1 MLFARSRAAVI
12 AQSYISSHPAS
23 AMILMGDIP
32 ATNAEIGLEEFNF
45 EPRFPIALLTT
56 ARKMEQLRET
66 NRLAQDPQV
75 ELLTT
80 EDLASTD
87 AFLKITD
94 WLDDLG
100 I

>member
-1 MLFARSRAAVI
+1 MMLLGNVPS
-12 AQSYISSHPAS
+12 
-23 AMILMGDIP
+23 
-32 ATNAEIGLEEFNF
+32 TNADIAESLLPTPLEEFNF
-45 EPRFPIALLTT
+45 EPKFPIALLTT
-56 ARKMEQLRET
+56 PHLMQRLQKT

-80 EDLASTD
+80 EDLESQD
-87 AFLKITD
+87 AFLKIES